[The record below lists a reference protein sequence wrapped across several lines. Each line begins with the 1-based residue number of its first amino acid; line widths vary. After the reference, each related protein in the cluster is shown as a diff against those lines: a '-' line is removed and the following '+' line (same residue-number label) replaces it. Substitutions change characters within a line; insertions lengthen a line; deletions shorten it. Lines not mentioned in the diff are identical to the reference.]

1 MLGYWLTPMPK
12 VIEEAVDEDVGTL
25 SEIHGRCFARV
36 WSEDEISA
44 LASGAGVFIL
54 VARRASPF
62 GTRRPLGFAI
72 LRVAADEAEVLTIAV
87 DPSHR
92 GRGYGRLLMEAAT
105 RRLYADRVEALF
117 LEVDAAN
124 RPAVALYEA
133 LGFKSVGKRKGYYAE
148 AEDSDGVA
156 LVMRCDL
163 R

>member
-1 MLGYWLTPMPK
+1 MPK
-12 VIEEAVDEDVGTL
+12 VIEEALDEDIVAL
-25 SEIHGRCFARV
+25 SEIHGRSFARV
-36 WSEDEISA
+36 WSADEISA
-44 LASGAGVFIL
+44 LASGPGVSIL

-62 GTRRPLGFAI
+62 GSRRPLGFLI

-92 GRGYGRLLMEAAT
+92 GRGYGRLLMEEAT

-117 LEVDAAN
+117 LEVDQAN
-124 RPAVALYEA
+124 RPARALYET
-133 LGFKSVGKRKGYYAE
+133 LGFKTVGTRKGYYAE
-148 AEDSDGVA
+148 AEAEDGEGAA